1 MAPRSLLFAAAVAA
15 LSSGCTATYAVPPGS
30 VAYYGPPSPVYEGV
44 YGPRVYVTPPVPRAY
59 FYVRPHLIRP
69 RWYGRHFRRG

>member
-30 VAYYGPPSPVYEGV
+30 VAYYGSRPVYEGV

-59 FYVRPHLIRP
+59 FYVRPHVIRP